1 MAVDTAVRSPYIAP
15 ERQLSTGVTTVDLIW
30 NRSAAEVRRIF
41 FASSDSPTVTP
52 EIARGGFGSMVRGSV
67 CHDLSAE
74 DFVALVLPGFSSE
87 GRGGVRWQR
96 FFRGD
101 GIEADPGSDG
111 NSTTRGELRAR

>member
-1 MAVDTAVRSPYIAP
+1 MDW
-15 ERQLSTGVTTVDLIW
+15 IW

-52 EIARGGFGSMVRGSV
+52 EIARVGIGSMVRGSMVRGSV
-67 CHDLSAE
+67 CHDFSAE

-96 FFRGD
+96 FFRVD